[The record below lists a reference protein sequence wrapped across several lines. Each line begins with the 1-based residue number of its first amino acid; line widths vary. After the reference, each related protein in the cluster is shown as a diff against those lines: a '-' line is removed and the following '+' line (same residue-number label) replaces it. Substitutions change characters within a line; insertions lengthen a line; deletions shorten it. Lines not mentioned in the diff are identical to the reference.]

1 MCHVSDK
8 YVKSCGIMLRLVMQ
22 MKNQL
27 MFQLITNKL

>member
-1 MCHVSDK
+1 MCYVSDNH
-8 YVKSCGIMLRLVMQ
+8 VKLCGIMLRLVMQ